1 MYLNIRLDNQNWILE
16 AVNNNT
22 NLPKHLFYQR
32 KANTNPPEIINPI
45 VGKCSDIILCTQQN
59 NEEILNQKQKIE
71 LETYKNKYFGSNRI
85 ISKIIFHI
93 ILSAISFVFTL
104 ISIIFSFHDNKYYK
118 AYREYFIQIDKI
130 YPTEILGLDSILTG
144 YQKFWCEIGNL
155 EYSIL
160 VSFLIFIFIFLVF
173 EIFSLLIHKG
183 TKQLDYQK
191 GILYNFLL
199 LLNMAFYIIFKIYF
213 PLFIFL
219 TIYSFYAFAE
229 DPNEYSTQYGIK
241 DSKNDDI
248 FNKNWNDNKLILYVN
263 IILKFFIC
271 CLIANLIKIKYTI
284 IDYINKNY
292 EDKEDED
299 EALKEKLEVNTS
311 LTINNNNYN
320 TKIKLNHILYLQQI
334 GSLEKENIYRFKKVN
349 IENITNKFVFV
360 RLGLNSVTDQISLAE
375 WNYPDLNYIFSILAE
390 M

>member
-1 MYLNIRLDNQNWILE
+1 
-16 AVNNNT
+16 
-22 NLPKHLFYQR
+22 
-32 KANTNPPEIINPI
+32 
-45 VGKCSDIILCTQQN
+45 
-59 NEEILNQKQKIE
+59 
-71 LETYKNKYFGSNRI
+71 
-85 ISKIIFHI
+85 
-93 ILSAISFVFTL
+93 
-104 ISIIFSFHDNKYYK
+104 
-118 AYREYFIQIDKI
+118 
-130 YPTEILGLDSILTG
+130 
-144 YQKFWCEIGNL
+144 
-155 EYSIL
+155 
-160 VSFLIFIFIFLVF
+160 
-173 EIFSLLIHKG
+173 
-183 TKQLDYQK
+183 
-191 GILYNFLL
+191 
-199 LLNMAFYIIFKIYF
+199 MAFYIIFKIYF

-219 TIYSFYAFAE
+219 TIYSFYAFAK

-271 CLIANLIKIKYTI
+271 CLIAYLIKIKYTI

-292 EDKEDED
+292 EDKEDDD

-334 GSLEKENIYRFKKVN
+334 GSSEKENIFRFKKVN

-375 WNYPDLNYIFSILAE
+375 WNYPDLNYI
-390 M
+390 